1 MKLSTRILFAI
12 SGILM
17 TVCAV
22 LAFRNPV
29 TTLVA
34 ISKVS
39 GILSMVS
46 GIACVVVYFKY
57 LKGEEGSAFVLINGI
72 LDFILGAVFLTN
84 SFFAISFIATLF
96 AIMILVMGVN
106 FTIFA
111 FNIKKVESS
120 MWIPMLIF
128 GILGIFTGISLF
140 ANPFK
145 SFLSISILI
154 GIAFMARAIQYFSL
168 VFKK

>member
-1 MKLSTRILFAI
+1 MKLSTRVLFAI

-17 TVCAV
+17 TICAV

-29 TTLVA
+29 TTLIA

-39 GILSMVS
+39 GILSMIS

-57 LKGEEGSAFVLINGI
+57 LRNEGGSMFVLINGI
-72 LDFILGAVFLTN
+72 LDFILGAIFLTN
-84 SFFAISFIATLF
+84 SFFAITFIAVLF
-96 AIMILVMGVN
+96 AIMILMMGIN
-106 FTIFA
+106 FTVFA
-111 FNIKKVESS
+111 FEIKKVESK

-128 GILGIFTGISLF
+128 GILGILTGFSLF
-140 ANPFK
+140 KNPFS
-145 SFLSISILI
+145 SFLSISMLI
-154 GIAFMARAIQYFSL
+154 GIAFMARAIQYFTL